1 MKLFRSRNRNILFV
15 RHGEYKGEFF
25 VEVDRKD
32 KCKDAGGEDVR
43 VFLGLPD
50 KDIHEVTDKDV
61 VDGIKNKVL
70 LIVDK
75 LPREVYNV
83 CLQEY
88 KLLKSEKHK
97 HGNNR
102 RQSPLLQGV

>member
-1 MKLFRSRNRNILFV
+1 MKLFNHNNRNILFV
-15 RHGEYKGEFF
+15 RHGEYKGEFL
-25 VEVDRKD
+25 VEVDRRVEKTKD
-32 KCKDAGGEDVR
+32 VNTDVR

-50 KDIHEVTDKDV
+50 KDIHEVPDKDV
-61 VDGIKNKVL
+61 IDGIKNKVL
-70 LIVDK
+70 LVVEK